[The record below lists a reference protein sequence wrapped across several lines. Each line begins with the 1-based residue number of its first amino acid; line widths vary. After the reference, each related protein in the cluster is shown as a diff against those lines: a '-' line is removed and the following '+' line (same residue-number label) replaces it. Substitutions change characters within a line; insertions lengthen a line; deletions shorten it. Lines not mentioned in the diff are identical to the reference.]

1 MPELSLS
8 DNARLESWFQQVG
21 ATRAFSSLMELPGD
35 WALFVVN
42 ENREIIA
49 WSKGAE
55 ELLGFSR
62 EEVLGQHC
70 LKANRCPECM
80 AGCGISELGEIRGAS
95 LTLLNSSGTPVQV
108 RKFAQQL
115 TDEKGEFCGGIEI
128 LRPVHAQP
136 SKLRLS
142 PLHNPVEVFHGMIT
156 QNDSMRNVFQ
166 CIRNVAATD
175 VTVLVRGESGTGK
188 ELVARALHA
197 ESHRGAG
204 PFVAVNCAALSPNLM
219 ESELFGHV
227 KGAFTGAIKDRKGLF
242 QQAKGGTL
250 FLDEIAELPLPMQAK
265 LLRVLEQ
272 QTVTPVGAQKEY
284 GTDVR
289 VIAATHRS
297 LRERVR
303 TGHFREDLMFRLRV
317 VPLFIPPLRER
328 PGEVE
333 HLLWD
338 FIDKYN
344 SKGMRTVSRIEP
356 EAMKILL
363 EYPWPGN
370 VRELINVI
378 QYAFAI
384 SRSTEISIDELP
396 PEFRERLEAKTPAF
410 LIPKSDP
417 LSTPA
422 DDEASRIRQAMQAT
436 GNHLGNAARLLGIS
450 RPTLW
455 RKRKKFKI

>member
-1 MPELSLS
+1 
-8 DNARLESWFQQVG
+8 
-21 ATRAFSSLMELPGD
+21 
-35 WALFVVN
+35 
-42 ENREIIA
+42 
-49 WSKGAE
+49 
-55 ELLGFSR
+55 
-62 EEVLGQHC
+62 
-70 LKANRCPECM
+70 
-80 AGCGISELGEIRGAS
+80 
-95 LTLLNSSGTPVQV
+95 
-108 RKFAQQL
+108 
-115 TDEKGEFCGGIEI
+115 
-128 LRPVHAQP
+128 
-136 SKLRLS
+136 
-142 PLHNPVEVFHGMIT
+142 MI
-156 QNDSMRNVFQ
+156 
-166 CIRNVAATD
+166 
-175 VTVLVRGESGTGK
+175 
-188 ELVARALHA
+188 
-197 ESHRGAG
+197 
-204 PFVAVNCAALSPNLM
+204 
-219 ESELFGHV
+219 
-227 KGAFTGAIKDRKGLF
+227 
-242 QQAKGGTL
+242 
-250 FLDEIAELPLPMQAK
+250 
-265 LLRVLEQ
+265 
-272 QTVTPVGAQKEY
+272 
-284 GTDVR
+284 
-289 VIAATHRS
+289 
-297 LRERVR
+297 
-303 TGHFREDLMFRLRV
+303 
-317 VPLFIPPLRER
+317 
-328 PGEVE
+328 GEVE